1 MLILVC
7 FIFKFFLFFD
17 WSIIALQCCIS
28 FCCTTVNQLHVYIY
42 PIPLESPS
50 YYAFPPPSHPFRSP
64 RSTELGFLR
73 FTAASHQLSVW
84 CRTSCLF
91 HTRQCICVSA
101 PLSSHPTLSLP
112 CCVHKSILNV
122 CISVGLLSL
131 DDSNALRSIKV
142 LSHLTFLYS

>member
-73 FTAASHQLSVW
+73 FTAVSHQLSVW

-91 HTRQCICVSA
+91 HTRYA
-101 PLSSHPTLSLP
+101 
-112 CCVHKSILNV
+112 
-122 CISVGLLSL
+122 SVYASVLLSQVTPPSPSPAVSTSPFSTSASQSVCL
-131 DDSNALRSIKV
+131 ALMI
-142 LSHLTFLYS
+142 LML

>member
-50 YYAFPPPSHPFRSP
+50 YYAFPPPSH
-64 RSTELGFLR
+64 LGHHGALSSASCALR
-73 FTAASHQLSVW
+73 Q
-84 CRTSCLF
+84 CRTSCLCGVAPAVCF
-91 HTRQCICVSA
+91 THDMRQYMRQCSSLKSPH
-101 PLSSHPTLSLP
+101 PLPPLLCPQVHSQRLHLSRF
-112 CCVHKSILNV
+112 
-122 CISVGLLSL
+122 
-131 DDSNALRSIKV
+131 A
-142 LSHLTFLYS
+142 